1 MPYWFKRVDRYGKP
15 LVEPQI
21 KHLKDKV
28 RIHLDGKRYEIP
40 NEDWHKYKLWNP
52 EQRNQVDWDKWLV
65 KPNKYCEY
73 QSKAFKLV
81 VCKQKG
87 KTEKQLL
94 DNIDKYINEEME
106 L

>member
-1 MPYWFKRVDRYGKP
+1 MITDNLKNSPWGEYG
-15 LVEPQI
+15 I

-28 RIHLDGKRYEIP
+28 RLTWGIKHYEIP
-40 NEDWHKYKLWNP
+40 NEDWHKYKLWNIK
-52 EQRNQVDWDKWLV
+52 EREQVDLEQWLV
-65 KPNKYCEY
+65 SPDKIGNHL
-73 QSKAFKLV
+73 SKTSQLV

>member
-1 MPYWFKRVDRYGKP
+1 MKISKDTPFRSTWGEFG
-15 LVEPQI
+15 I
-21 KHLKDKV
+21 KHLYNKV
-28 RIHLDGKRYEIP
+28 RLTMGRKRYEIP
-40 NEDWHKYKLWNP
+40 KETWFKYKLWNIK
-52 EQRNQVDWDKWLV
+52 EREQVDLEQWLV
-65 KPNKYCEY
+65 PPEKYEY
-73 QSKAFKLV
+73 RSSTFQHV

>member
-1 MPYWFKRVDRYGKP
+1 MITDNLKNSPWGEFK
-15 LVEPQI
+15 I
-21 KHLKDKV
+21 KHLKGKV
-28 RIHLDGKRYEIP
+28 RLTKGIKRYEIP
-40 NEDWHKYKLWNP
+40 NEDWDKYKLWLP
-52 EQRNQVDWDKWLV
+52 VERNQVDLDRWLV
-65 KPNKYCEY
+65 SPNSTHL
-73 QSKAFKLV
+73 SKTSQLV